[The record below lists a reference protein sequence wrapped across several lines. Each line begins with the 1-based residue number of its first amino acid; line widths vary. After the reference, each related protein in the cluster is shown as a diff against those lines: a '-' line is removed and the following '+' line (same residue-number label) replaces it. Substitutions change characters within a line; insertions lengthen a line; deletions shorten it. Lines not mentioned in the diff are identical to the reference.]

1 VKGLSFTFYPIQR
14 SISLEA
20 SAEGEGA
27 HEERDLKIKDLEEMK
42 GQLKDL
48 LGEIDNF
55 KKAEMEQKA
64 TFDDMKETLRVQI
77 VNVQAVQIA
86 LGEAVIQNQERANT
100 AQQQA
105 AAAAGQ

>member
-1 VKGLSFTFYPIQR
+1 MYQ
-14 SISLEA
+14 A

-64 TFDDMKETLRVQI
+64 TFDDMKETLRTCNFVFQMI
-77 VNVQAVQIA
+77 LFASIFFIFH
-86 LGEAVIQNQERANT
+86 LKSHE
-100 AQQQA
+100 
-105 AAAAGQ
+105 